1 MLYKSLVFFLLLIF
15 KTAILCCFQ
24 MGYANTKQTGAGI
37 HTRLY
42 SRAFIID
49 DGRRRVVFVTAD
61 VGMVS
66 QRLRLE
72 VKKHSTFN
80 AT

>member
-1 MLYKSLVFFLLLIF
+1 
-15 KTAILCCFQ
+15 

-49 DGRRRVVFVTAD
+49 DGKKRVVFVTAD

-72 VKKHSTFN
+72 VKNSRLHDVLTVDQWS
-80 AT
+80 